1 MTPAMRTL
9 LALISLVL
17 LAVGCGGKD
26 RYVTVTEVFDVAP
39 PAERW
44 PMTVGV
50 YFSPRFA
57 NFVAV
62 DAYEVESTDYRVHV
76 AIGQPSVALF
86 AEVLPRMFARTVLLE
101 NGPPLW
107 LERPDLDFMIEPRID
122 KAVYLRR
129 VPRARDDLDDP
140 IVNEG
145 VYLAETRYALTLY
158 SPEGEVLGDYAVSG
172 KAQGF
177 DGLHGYPVVS
187 RTMKQTMERAV
198 TKLAAEFPRQPAV
211 QDWLRRRGL
220 ASAAAPAN

>member
-1 MTPAMRTL
+1 MNRAMRTL
-9 LALISLVL
+9 LLLISLIFLV
-17 LAVGCGGKD
+17 AGCGDKE
-26 RYVTVTEVFDVAP
+26 RYVTVAEVFDVAP
-39 PAERW
+39 PAEPL

-50 YFSPRFA
+50 YFAPRFT

-62 DAYEVESTDYRVHV
+62 DHYEVESTDYRVHV
-76 AIGQPSVALF
+76 AIGQPSAALF
-86 AEVLPRMFARTVLLE
+86 AEVLPRMFDRTVLLE

-107 LERPDLDFMIEPRID
+107 LDRPDLDLMIEPRID

-129 VPRARDDLDDP
+129 VPRERDDPDDP

-145 VYLAETRYALTLY
+145 VYLAETRYAITIY
-158 SPEGEVLGDYAVSG
+158 SSEGEVLGDYAVSG

-187 RTMKQTMERAV
+187 RTMKETMERAV

-211 QDWLRRRGL
+211 QEWLRRRGL
-220 ASAAAPAN
+220 ASAAAPQ

>member
-1 MTPAMRTL
+1 MRTL
-9 LALISLVL
+9 LVLISAVL
-17 LAVGCGGKD
+17 LAAGCGSKE

-39 PAERW
+39 PAEPL

-50 YFSPRFA
+50 YFGPRFT

-62 DAYEVESTDYRVHV
+62 DDYEVESTDYRVHV
-76 AIGQPSVALF
+76 AIGQPSAALF
-86 AEVLPRMFARTVLLE
+86 AEVLPRMFARAVLLE
-101 NGPPLW
+101 KGPPLW
-107 LERPDLDFMIEPRID
+107 QNRPDLDFMIEPRID

-129 VPRARDDLDDP
+129 VPRLRDEPDDP

-145 VYLAETRYALTLY
+145 VYLAETRYAITLY
-158 SPEGEVLGDYAVSG
+158 SSEGEVLGDYAVSG

-187 RTMKQTMERAV
+187 RALKETMERAV

-211 QDWLRRRGL
+211 QEWLSRRGL

>member
-1 MTPAMRTL
+1 MRTL
-9 LALISLVL
+9 LVLISLL
-17 LAVGCGGKD
+17 FLAAGCGGKE

-39 PAERW
+39 PAEPL

-50 YFSPRFA
+50 YFGPQFS

-62 DAYEVESTDYRVHV
+62 DHYELESTDYRVHV
-76 AIGQPSVALF
+76 AIGQPSLALF
-86 AEVLPRMFARTVLLE
+86 EEILPRMFARTVVLE
-101 NGPPLW
+101 KGPPLW
-107 LERPDLDFMIEPRID
+107 LNRPDLDFMIEPRID
-122 KAVYLRR
+122 RAVYLRR
-129 VPRARDDLDDP
+129 VQRERDEPDDP
-140 IVNEG
+140 IENEG

-187 RTMKQTMERAV
+187 RTLKETMERAV

-211 QDWLRRRGL
+211 REWLGRRGL
-220 ASAAAPAN
+220 ASAAAPVN